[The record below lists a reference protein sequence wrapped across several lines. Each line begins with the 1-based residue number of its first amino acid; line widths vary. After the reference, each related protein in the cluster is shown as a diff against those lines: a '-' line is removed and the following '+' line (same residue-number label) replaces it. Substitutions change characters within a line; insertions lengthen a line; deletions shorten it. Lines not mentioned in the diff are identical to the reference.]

1 MPTEITLQDA
11 ADQLGVHYMTVYRY
25 VRTGRLQARK
35 HDGQWWVRPDDL
47 SALQNPP
54 EKPAPRSDAPRR
66 KRRWDRY
73 IDRLVPRLI
82 DGDEAGAWGVVESA
96 LTAGAT
102 PIEIHVDLIGPAMR
116 EVGNRWEAGTLS
128 VGGEHRASAV
138 AQRLIGRISPRF
150 ARRGRRRGT
159 VVLAGVPG
167 DIHSIPAVLLADVL
181 RGAGFEVVDFGAN
194 TPSGDIAR
202 AVSDHENVVAVAL
215 SASTGGREQE
225 LRATIADIR
234 TVTNGMPILLGG
246 PAIADADA
254 ATDLG
259 ATGWAPD
266 ARTAVEL
273 VESVRKRS

>member
-1 MPTEITLQDA
+1 MSAEITLQDA
-11 ADQLGVHYMTVYRY
+11 AEQLGVHYMTVYRY
-25 VRTGRLQARK
+25 VRTGRLPARK
-35 HDGQWWVRPDDL
+35 HDGQWWVRAEDL
-47 SALQNPP
+47 ATMRNPV
-54 EKPAPRSDAPRR
+54 PAPVPRTDAPPR

-73 IDRLVPRLI
+73 IERLVPRLI

-96 LTAGAT
+96 LTAGAA

-116 EVGNRWEAGTLS
+116 EVGAKWEAGTLS

-138 AQRLIGRISPRF
+138 AQRLAGRLSPRF

-159 VVLAGVPG
+159 VVLAGAPG
-167 DIHSIPAVLLADVL
+167 DIHALPVVLLADVL
-181 RGAGFEVVDFGAN
+181 RGAGFEVIDFGAN
-194 TPSGDIAR
+194 TPSADIAR
-202 AVSDHENVVAVAL
+202 AASEGEGVVAVAL
-215 SASTGGREQE
+215 SASTGQREDE

-246 PAIADADA
+246 PAITDAET
-254 ATDLG
+254 ATRLG

-273 VESVRKRS
+273 VESVRKR